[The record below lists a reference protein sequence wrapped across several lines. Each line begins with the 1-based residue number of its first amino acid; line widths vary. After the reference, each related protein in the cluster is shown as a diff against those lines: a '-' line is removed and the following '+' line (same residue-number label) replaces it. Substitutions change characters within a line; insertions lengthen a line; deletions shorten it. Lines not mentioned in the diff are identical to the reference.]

1 MTLPSPE
8 VVRHPADYSPFLDI
22 FQNKG
27 VLESTAQRQRLRDI
41 IRKSTEEDI
50 PAIDEQIQELL
61 ARIRELELTKNGILL
76 NVSKFQEILTPNP
89 IHRLPTEIL
98 LEIFFIHRDTTEG
111 YITTIS
117 NGVWPLSHVSR
128 EWRSITLSLPE
139 LWSNIAISAI
149 ESPAK
154 NQLQLLNTALNRSGS
169 HPLHV
174 VAHFSWSTGFDDDD
188 GLFSAYGY
196 PQTRNDTSNLGI
208 PSWPSE
214 RQLSEAMIKSV
225 VGHSNRWK
233 TADISVLDP
242 SLLRPIYGQL
252 ASLEKL
258 TFAGDLDDFPQI
270 LSIAPKLRDIEFHN
284 SDSSSLQL
292 PWTQIF
298 RFRESQWNPSMDL
311 LPRYLRILRQNTQ
324 FEDFGV
330 EYESIRSGNTP
341 QLLTHSKLKAF
352 MCTDIRLIRCLT
364 LPNLQS
370 LHLKAPFMRMCP
382 SDMIPASSDL
392 LSRSRCASNMRVLRL
407 EGVVLNRDVL
417 SLLESTASLTE
428 LNFTFDKWVIS
439 NDTFLKVFIQRLSTH
454 GKSRKDMARILLP
467 KLESLTIDIE
477 AINSHEWFVCNIQ
490 FIDDSF
496 VEMVEARWK
505 KSGNGISQLRV
516 VKFEGYTPAT
526 LSAFTVSGVTRMKK
540 MRDEGLETYIAT
552 MDINSTD
559 DDRKEKTYIR

>member
-1 MTLPSPE
+1 MSLPSPE

-111 YITTIS
+111 YII
-117 NGVWPLSHVSR
+117 
-128 EWRSITLSLPE
+128 
-139 LWSNIAISAI
+139 
-149 ESPAK
+149 
-154 NQLQLLNTALNRSGS
+154 
-169 HPLHV
+169 
-174 VAHFSWSTGFDDDD
+174 
-188 GLFSAYGY
+188 
-196 PQTRNDTSNLGI
+196 
-208 PSWPSE
+208 
-214 RQLSEAMIKSV
+214 
-225 VGHSNRWK
+225 
-233 TADISVLDP
+233 
-242 SLLRPIYGQL
+242 
-252 ASLEKL
+252 
-258 TFAGDLDDFPQI
+258 
-270 LSIAPKLRDIEFHN
+270 
-284 SDSSSLQL
+284 
-292 PWTQIF
+292 
-298 RFRESQWNPSMDL
+298 
-311 LPRYLRILRQNTQ
+311 
-324 FEDFGV
+324 
-330 EYESIRSGNTP
+330 
-341 QLLTHSKLKAF
+341 
-352 MCTDIRLIRCLT
+352 T

-417 SLLESTASLTE
+417 SLLESTANLTE

-477 AINSHEWFVCNIQ
+477 AINSHEWFACNPLY
-490 FIDDSF
+490 
-496 VEMVEARWK
+496 R
-505 KSGNGISQLRV
+505 R
-516 VKFEGYTPAT
+516 
-526 LSAFTVSGVTRMKK
+526 
-540 MRDEGLETYIAT
+540 
-552 MDINSTD
+552 
-559 DDRKEKTYIR
+559 

>member
-188 GLFSAYGY
+188 GLFS
-196 PQTRNDTSNLGI
+196 
-208 PSWPSE
+208 SWPSE